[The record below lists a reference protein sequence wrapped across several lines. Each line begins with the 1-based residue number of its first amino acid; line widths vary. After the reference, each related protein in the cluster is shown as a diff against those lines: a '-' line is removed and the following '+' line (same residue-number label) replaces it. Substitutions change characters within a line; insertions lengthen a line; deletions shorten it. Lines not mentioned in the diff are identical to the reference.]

1 MRRQPRKDQDMTSPQ
16 ERIAGA
22 VRFGQ
27 ETVNSTVRTWSDG
40 MQKLASNIDLKST
53 VPTLDELVDRS
64 YAFGVQML
72 ARQRDFAK
80 GLLAYAAPLAETL
93 RDAPRQA
100 ERFFTKTERTAAKK
114 AEEAAAK
121 AEDVAAE
128 AERTASKAQHS
139 ASARSGGA
147 P

>member
-1 MRRQPRKDQDMTSPQ
+1 MTSRS
-16 ERIAGA
+16 RIGSGTLTGY
-22 VRFGQ
+22 VPGRRRKLIGRPR
-27 ETVNSTVRTWSDG
+27 SRTP
-40 MQKLASNIDLKST
+40 NIDLKSA
-53 VPTLDELVDRS
+53 VPALDKLVDRS

-147 P
+147 PAAKK

>member
-1 MRRQPRKDQDMTSPQ
+1 MTSPQ

-53 VPTLDELVDRS
+53 VPTPDELVDRS
-64 YAFGVQML
+64 HAFGVQML

-80 GLLAYAAPLAETL
+80 GLLAYAAPLTETL
-93 RDAPRQA
+93 SKAPGQA
-100 ERFFTKTERTAAKK
+100 ERFFMKAERTAAKK
-114 AEEAAAK
+114 AEQAAKKAKEGAAK
-121 AEDVAAE
+121 AEDVAAG
-128 AERTASKAQHS
+128 AEQTASKA
-139 ASARSGGA
+139 
-147 P
+147 